1 MLKIVQM
8 VNFGKKKIKLDAAS
22 VNEMCRYIQHRDVIN
37 NQNLVTSKFENYV
50 VKIPIPRA
58 AEGLVV
64 WDLARF
70 KELQLTILLPKK
82 SRPI

>member
-37 NQNLVTSKFENYV
+37 N
-50 VKIPIPRA
+50 
-58 AEGLVV
+58 
-64 WDLARF
+64 
-70 KELQLTILLPKK
+70 
-82 SRPI
+82 